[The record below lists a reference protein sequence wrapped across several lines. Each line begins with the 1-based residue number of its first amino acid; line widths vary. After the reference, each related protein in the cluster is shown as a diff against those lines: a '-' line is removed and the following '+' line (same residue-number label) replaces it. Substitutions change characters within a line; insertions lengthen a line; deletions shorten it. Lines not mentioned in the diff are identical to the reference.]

1 MQYSFKG
8 SLGRISH
15 QISRDLGKYLEEK
28 FQESGYSITS
38 HQWTV
43 LSYLK
48 EHQRSCQKDIARF
61 LGTDKVMVKRIVD
74 ELEKGSFVTRE
85 DDPHDKRFNQVV
97 LTSLG
102 DALFETLAPKADGV
116 LKEVYDGIPDVS
128 INQCLETL
136 QFISGNLNGRLKK

>member
-8 SLGRISH
+8 LLGRISH
-15 QISRDLGKYLEEK
+15 QVSRDLGKYLEEK
-28 FQESGYSITS
+28 FQEAGYSINS

-61 LGTDKVMVKRIVD
+61 MGTDKVMVKRIVD
-74 ELEKGSFVTRE
+74 ELEQSSFVLRE
-85 DDPHDKRFNQVV
+85 EDPDDKRFNQVV
-97 LTSLG
+97 MTSLG
-102 DALFETLAPKADGV
+102 EALFDSLAPKAEDV
-116 LKEVYDGIPDVS
+116 LREAYEGIPDAS

-136 QFISGNLNGRLKK
+136 QLISGNLEDKLKK